1 MTPATTADRAPTARP
16 RENQTPPGLPLSM
29 AGGHN
34 PWLIAVVV
42 SLATFMEAL
51 DTSIANVAL
60 AHIAGN
66 LSVSLDEST
75 WVLTSYLVSNAVV
88 LPISGW
94 SATVIG
100 RKRFY
105 MGCVA
110 LFTLSSLLCGLA
122 PSLSWLLVFRVLQG
136 AGGGGLQPSEQS
148 MLADTFPPEQRGL
161 AFGLYGVAVV
171 VAPAAGPTL
180 GGWITDNY
188 SWPWIFL
195 MNVPVGVLSLC
206 LTYALLV
213 TPPAEEQR
221 RWELRQHGL
230 RMDYLG
236 FGLVALGLG
245 CLQIVLDKGQRDDWF
260 ASTFIV
266 VFTVIAAVALL
277 ALVVRELTHENPV
290 VDLPLLKDKN
300 FLAANVMMFFAV
312 GFTLYTT
319 TSLLPEMVQS
329 LLGYTATLAGLVITP
344 GGFALMALMPL
355 VGFLL
360 GKVQPRTLMAWGLLI
375 EAYSL
380 YHMSQLSLQMAY
392 VDVMWARLIQASGV
406 AFLFVPIT
414 TVAYVGLPPGKNNN
428 ASALINLMR
437 NLGGSFGISL
447 AQTWLARRTQFH
459 QARLVSHI
467 TPYHPQYQH
476 TLGQIAGALTH
487 CSAAAARTGRQALG
501 VIYSTVQQQA
511 TMMAYLDIFY
521 LLAWLALLM
530 LALVFLLKKVQP
542 GQARMAH

>member
-1 MTPATTADRAPTARP
+1 
-16 RENQTPPGLPLSM
+16 
-29 AGGHN
+29 
-34 PWLIAVVV
+34 
-42 SLATFMEAL
+42 
-51 DTSIANVAL
+51 
-60 AHIAGN
+60 
-66 LSVSLDEST
+66 
-75 WVLTSYLVSNAVV
+75 
-88 LPISGW
+88 
-94 SATVIG
+94 
-100 RKRFY
+100 
-105 MGCVA
+105 
-110 LFTLSSLLCGLA
+110 
-122 PSLSWLLVFRVLQG
+122 
-136 AGGGGLQPSEQS
+136 
-148 MLADTFPPEQRGL
+148 
-161 AFGLYGVAVV
+161 
-171 VAPAAGPTL
+171 
-180 GGWITDNY
+180 
-188 SWPWIFL
+188 
-195 MNVPVGVLSLC
+195 
-206 LTYALLV
+206 
-213 TPPAEEQR
+213 
-221 RWELRQHGL
+221 
-230 RMDYLG
+230 
-236 FGLVALGLG
+236 
-245 CLQIVLDKGQRDDWF
+245 
-260 ASTFIV
+260 
-266 VFTVIAAVALL
+266 
-277 ALVVRELTHENPV
+277 
-290 VDLPLLKDKN
+290 
-300 FLAANVMMFFAV
+300 MFFAV